1 MEYLWS
7 IGREGNKGEHL
18 SRLPE
23 KSMAFYLA
31 NVCGLA
37 VKKTS
42 GEGGERGE
50 SGEGGG
56 SH

>member
-42 GEGGERGE
+42 GEGGEGGE
-50 SGEGGG
+50 RGGG

>member
-1 MEYLWS
+1 
-7 IGREGNKGEHL
+7 
-18 SRLPE
+18 
-23 KSMAFYLA
+23 MAFYLA

-50 SGEGGG
+50 GGQPLTNYNFSALSQLTPG
-56 SH
+56 SQGACQST